1 MANTLDQL
9 TVDGSIP
16 DEVYRLMRDAIQA
29 AEEERGHLFKAGH
42 EPHYQ
47 AIAVFFALKAAGY
60 SIQKLPQPRTRLNK
74 SWGYARLP
82 SSFIGVKLRGSWR
95 LICTKRSDSR
105 RN

>member
-16 DEVYRLMRDAIQA
+16 DEVYRLMRNAIQA

-47 AIAVFFALKAAGY
+47 AIAVFL
-60 SIQKLPQPRTRLNK
+60 L
-74 SWGYARLP
+74 
-82 SSFIGVKLRGSWR
+82 
-95 LICTKRSDSR
+95 
-105 RN
+105 